1 MRSAPK
7 YLLVALA
14 LAALA
19 IGGTTPMLAQSVCCP
34 DASSTDRYFA
44 VPVSWGHHDN
54 YAPDDNPRGQQ
65 GSYSPGD
72 H

>member
-19 IGGTTPMLAQSVCCP
+19 ATGSAPARAQSVYCP
-34 DASSTDRYFA
+34 DGTTTDRHYA
-44 VPVSWGHHDN
+44 VPIRLVYLDN
-54 YAPDDNPRGQQ
+54 YPPDDNPRGQQ